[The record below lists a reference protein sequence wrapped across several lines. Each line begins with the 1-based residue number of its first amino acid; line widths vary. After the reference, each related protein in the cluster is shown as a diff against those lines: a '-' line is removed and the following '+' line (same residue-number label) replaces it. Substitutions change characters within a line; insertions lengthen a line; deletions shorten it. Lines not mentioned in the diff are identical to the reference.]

1 MIDHP
6 HPKDCPQTP
15 HGIRARLLDIQTSTL
30 FADVALDQLAG
41 LYLETASLIDALRS
55 IQSEIKDEIGA
66 IFVETGQT
74 SAETSAARLTIS
86 SPGVSVRYD
95 AKALDVLR
103 QADPALAA
111 ILAPHRTETERAGVL
126 TIRGKK

>member
-1 MIDHP
+1 MDRHHP
-6 HPKDCPQTP
+6 LTP
-15 HGIRARLLDIQTSTL
+15 AGLRSRVAAALSEAESTEE
-30 FADVALDQLAG
+30 ALDWLAG
-41 LYLETASLIDALRS
+41 LYLEASSLIDALRAV
-55 IQSEIKDEIGA
+55 QSEIKDEIGG
-66 IFVETGQT
+66 IFLETGRT

>member
-1 MIDHP
+1 MDQHHP
-6 HPKDCPQTP
+6 LGPA
-15 HGIRARLLDIQTSTL
+15 GLRSRVAAALNGAESTEE
-30 FADVALDQLAG
+30 ALDWLAG
-41 LYLETASLIDALRS
+41 LYLEAASLIDALRAV
-55 IQSEIKDEIGA
+55 QAEIKDEIGG

-111 ILAPHRTETERAGVL
+111 ILEPHRTESERAGTL